1 VTARWFSRKRQLAT
15 AAPRVGLFG
24 LLGAGN
30 IGNDASA
37 EVVLEYLRQVHSE
50 AIVDAMCK
58 GPEKLAD
65 AFGITA
71 IPLDWQHKTA
81 IRTAEGRA
89 RQGSAD
95 RRRGLPPLKA
105 VATIGFGKCIDTIR
119 TAAWVRRHDVV
130 IVAGAGVL
138 EASLPLRPWETPY
151 YMFLL
156 CASGRIFGTRVALV
170 SVGATDIPQPVTRW
184 LLNTAARL
192 AHYRSYRDDNSRDVM
207 SRRGIDVTA
216 DPVYPDLVMGRAVTP
231 SSQGDPLTVG
241 VGVMTYYGTN
251 DDRHRAQQ
259 IHASYVES
267 MQSFVRW
274 LVDNGRKVRLLVGDD
289 CDDAMVETI
298 LTDMRTYRPDLDPDW
313 VLAKSVLSFSD
324 LIDAIT
330 PVGYVVAT
338 RFHNVMCA
346 LKLGK
351 PTISLGYSAKNEAL
365 MAAMGVAEFC
375 QSANS
380 LNVDRLIE
388 QFNELGH
395 RSVQIRQ
402 TVMERV
408 QSTERLLDG
417 QFAELSDVLF
427 PPIQNHAA
435 ARLSTS

>member
-1 VTARWFSRKRQLAT
+1 MTVRRFSRKRQVAT
-15 AAPRVGLFG
+15 ANRRVGLFG

-37 EVVLEYLRQVHSE
+37 EVVLDYLRDAHSE
-50 AIVDAMCK
+50 VIVDAMCK
-58 GPEKLAD
+58 GPERLAD
-65 AFGITA
+65 EFGITA
-71 IPLDWQHKTA
+71 IPLDWQHRYV

-89 RQGSAD
+89 RQGTAD
-95 RRRGLPPLKA
+95 KRRGLPPLKA
-105 VATIGFGKCIDTIR
+105 VAAMGFGKVVDAIR

-156 CASGRIFGTRVALV
+156 CASGRIFGTKVALV

-184 LLNTAARL
+184 LLDAAARL
-192 AHYRSYRDDNSRDVM
+192 AHYRSYRDNNSRDVM
-207 SRRGIDVTA
+207 CRRGIDVMA
-216 DPVYPDLVMGRAVTP
+216 DPVYPDLVMARPVTP
-231 SSQGDPLTVG
+231 SAPGDPLTVG

-251 DDRHRAQQ
+251 DDRERAQQ

-289 CDDAMVETI
+289 CDDAMVQTI
-298 LTDMRTYRPDLDPDW
+298 LTDIRTHRPDLDPDW
-313 VLAKSVLSFSD
+313 VLAKSVLSFGD
-324 LIDAIT
+324 LIEAIA

-351 PTISLGYSAKNEAL
+351 PTISLGYSAKNVAL
-365 MAAMGVAEFC
+365 MASMGMAEFC

-380 LNVDRLIE
+380 LDVDRLIE
-388 QFNELGH
+388 QFNELEH
-395 RSVQIRQ
+395 SSVEIRQ
-402 TVMERV
+402 TVIARV

-417 QFAELSDVLF
+417 QFAELSDILF
-427 PPIQNHAA
+427 PPIENNTSV
-435 ARLSTS
+435 RLSAS

>member
-1 VTARWFSRKRQLAT
+1 MTARRFSRKSQLAT

-37 EVVLEYLRQVHSE
+37 GVVLEYLREMHSE
-50 AIVDAMCK
+50 VIVDAMCT
-58 GPEKLAD
+58 GPEKLAEE
-65 AFGITA
+65 FGITA
-71 IPLDWQHKTA
+71 IPLNWQHRYA
-81 IRTAEGRA
+81 NRTGEGRA
-89 RQGSAD
+89 RQGTAA

-105 VATIGFGKCIDTIR
+105 VAATGFGKGIDAIR

-151 YMFLL
+151 AMFLL
-156 CASGRIFGTRVALV
+156 CASGRIFGTKVALV
-170 SVGATDIPQPVTRW
+170 SVGATIIPQRITRW
-184 LLNTAARL
+184 LLDTAGRL

-207 SRRGIDVTA
+207 CRRGIDVSA
-216 DPVYPDLVMGRAVTP
+216 DHVYPDLVMGRAITP
-231 SSQGDPLTVG
+231 SSPGDPLTVG

-259 IHASYVES
+259 IHDSYVES

-289 CDDAMVETI
+289 CDDTMVQTI
-298 LTDMRTYRPDLDPDW
+298 LTDIRTHRPDLDPDW
-313 VLAKSVLSFSD
+313 VLAKSVLSFRD
-324 LIDAIT
+324 LIEAIA

-351 PTISLGYSAKNEAL
+351 PTISLGYSSKNESL
-365 MAAMGVAEFC
+365 MATMGMAEFC

-380 LNVDRLIE
+380 LDVDRLIE
-388 QFNELGH
+388 QFNELEH

-402 TVMERV
+402 TVIERV

-427 PPIQNHAA
+427 PQIENRAPAP
-435 ARLSTS
+435 LSAS